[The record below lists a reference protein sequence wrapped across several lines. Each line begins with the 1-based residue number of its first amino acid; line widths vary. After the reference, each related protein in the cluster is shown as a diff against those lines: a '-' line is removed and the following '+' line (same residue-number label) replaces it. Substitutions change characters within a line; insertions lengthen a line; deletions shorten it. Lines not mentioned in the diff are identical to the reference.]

1 MHSIKTDTNKLSIR
15 RGSSFSAY
23 VLSDDSML
31 SSIDLKLLN
40 GQDMQVLIPAIMS
53 RYNGYMKLTYFSEKY
68 VSLSACVDDLTQIQ
82 FAVVMSRVIG
92 GILTVRDNGL
102 LDEQKIDLSH
112 EAIYIDPQNCNV
124 RLIYLPI
131 TRKVSGRDGSEQF
144 SQFCQSM
151 FRLMGQNETL
161 TPLIRIVAGFANAS
175 LGRFDTLMASLQS
188 NYPYDGSPIVSR
200 ARIELFGNDEVDSRL
215 SPPSKPNH
223 TESAGFRLTGYAN
236 GVPIAIQ
243 ISSGSIV
250 VGKSRRADYVI
261 QGIPTISNGHCELMV
276 RDHKLM
282 VRDMGS
288 TNGTYING
296 RRLRKDKVAPLTD
309 GDTLS
314 LASIPLT
321 VKEVG

>member
-1 MHSIKTDTNKLSIR
+1 MQLFQADADKLSIR

-23 VLSDDSML
+23 VLSDSGML

-40 GQDMQVLIPAIMS
+40 GQDIQVLIPAIVS
-53 RYNGYMKLTYFSEKY
+53 RYNGFIKLTYFSEKY
-68 VSLSACVDDLTQIQ
+68 VSLSACIGDLTQIQ
-82 FAVVMSRVIG
+82 FAVIMSRVIS

-102 LDEQKIDLSH
+102 LDEQKIDLSY

-131 TRKVSGRDGSEQF
+131 IRKVSGQDGSEQF

-151 FRLMGQNETL
+151 FRLMGQHETL

-175 LGRFDTLMASLQS
+175 LGRFDALMTSLQS

-200 ARIELFGNDEVDSRL
+200 ERIELFGGEEVDSRL
-215 SPPSKPNH
+215 SPPSVPNPV
-223 TESAGFRLTGYAN
+223 ANYGFRLTGYAN
-236 GVPIAIQ
+236 GVSIAIQ

-250 VGKSRRADYVI
+250 VGKSRRANYVI
-261 QGIPTISNGHCELMV
+261 QGVPTVSNIHCELMV
-276 RDHKLM
+276 NDRQLM

-288 TNGTYING
+288 LNGTFING
-296 RRLRKDKVAPLTD
+296 RRLRKDKVTPLKD